1 MISLINKLWEFG
13 LIPVVKIEKLED
25 ALPLSE
31 ALLKGNLPCAEIT
44 FRTDQAESIIRKITQ
59 NHPQILTG
67 AGTVITVEQANRAVS
82 AGARFIVSPGIS
94 IPVIEW
100 CLKQQV
106 PIFPG
111 TATPSDII
119 TALSYGLE
127 IIKFF
132 PAETFGGI
140 KTLQAL
146 SAPFE
151 SVRFI
156 PTGGINLQNLENYI
170 KLPYVY
176 ACGGSWFVTSK
187 MISSGHFDEISHGAS
202 EALKIIHHYRSPG
215 VEK

>member
-1 MISLINKLWEFG
+1 MISLIAKLREIG

-25 ALPLSE
+25 ALPLCE
-31 ALLKGNLPCAEIT
+31 ALLKGGLPCAEIT
-44 FRTDQAESIIRKITQ
+44 FRTDKAESIIRKITLDY
-59 NHPQILTG
+59 PEMLTG
-67 AGTVITVEQANRAVS
+67 AGTVITVEQAKRAIS
-82 AGARFIVSPGIS
+82 AGAKFIVSPGIS

-100 CLKQQV
+100 CLKQHV
-106 PIFPG
+106 PVFPG
-111 TATPSDII
+111 TATPTDII

-132 PAETFGGI
+132 PAETLGGI

-156 PTGGINLQNLENYI
+156 PTGGINLQNLESYI
-170 KLPYVY
+170 KLPFVH

-187 MISSGHFDEISHGAS
+187 MIASGQFNEISRGAS
-202 EALKIIHHYRSPG
+202 EALKTIHRYQRMG
-215 VEK
+215 G